1 VKLGLICPEYPPFA
15 HGGVGTFTQ
24 DLGRALVR
32 AGHEVR
38 VAGVYPMIHG
48 EREYEEDAGVRVWR
62 IPTPKGRFGW
72 MRARHQ
78 LYRLVREWVRERSVE
93 LVESPDC
100 YGWFAGW
107 PALAVPLVLR
117 AHGSLRFYAHE
128 LGQTVPATTSR
139 LEAWSHRRA
148 DAWAAVSHHAGD
160 LTQKIFSLPS
170 GPDAVIYNPVTIPSH
185 VVPFESRRPS
195 RVVYSGTLTAK
206 KGVVSLFRAWA
217 RVREQCPAAE
227 LHMFGK
233 DQTRPD
239 GTTMSEFL
247 KGLLPERERASVRFH
262 GHVLREQLMEAL
274 QGARAA
280 VFPSYTETF
289 GLGPVEAMAC
299 AVPTIYTKR
308 SCGPEIVRDG
318 VDGILVE
325 PDEPAEISGAILG
338 ILGNETLARR
348 LSEAG
353 RQRAFFL
360 SNPDSILAANLRFY
374 DEQCRSFRG
383 RDEVVAA

>member
-1 VKLGLICPEYPPFA
+1 MKLGLICPEYPPFP

-24 DLGRALVR
+24 DLGRALVG

-38 VAGVYPMIHG
+38 VAGVYPQTYV
-48 EREYEEDAGVRVWR
+48 ENEYEEDAGVRVWR
-62 IPTPKGRFGW
+62 IPTPEGRLGW
-72 MRARHQ
+72 MRARHK
-78 LYRLVREWVRERSVE
+78 LYRLVRKWVREGSVE

-107 PALAVPLVLR
+107 PALSVPLVLR

-148 DAWAAVSHHAGD
+148 DAWASVSHHAGA

-170 GPDAVIYNPVTIPSH
+170 GPDAVIYNPVMIPAA
-185 VVPFESRRPS
+185 VLPLASRPPS

-217 RVREQCPAAE
+217 RVREQCPGAE
-227 LHMFGK
+227 LHVFGK

-239 GTTMSEFL
+239 GSPMSEFL
-247 KGLLPERERASVRFH
+247 GGLLPERERGSVRFH
-262 GHVLREQLMEAL
+262 GHVSREQLMGAL
-274 QGARAA
+274 EEARAA

-325 PDEPAEISGAILG
+325 PDEPAEISRAILA
-338 ILGNETLARR
+338 ILDNETLARR
-348 LSEAG
+348 LSAAG
-353 RQRAFFL
+353 RQRAVFL
-360 SNPDSILAANLRFY
+360 SDPASILAANERFY

-383 RDEVVAA
+383 RSEVAAA